1 MGRREVEG
9 PHIEADRGKDL
20 QRVLLGDRI
29 LSTSLTAASPIAIA
43 AGVRA
48 ARAAGD
54 LGPRDMKFFR
64 KREQKSSAPLVA
76 ISDLRAANWSGA
88 GMMARE
94 GFERNVVAYRCVRM
108 ISDAAASVSFRADG
122 PDDALARLIARPNV
136 DQGGPDL
143 LEGLYAHLSVS
154 SDSFLEAA
162 SVDGGVRELHVLRP
176 DRMKVLKGP
185 RGWPMGWEHRVGGDV
200 RRILRDADGFLPV
213 LHMKLFNPVDDYGGH
228 ARLEAAARA
237 VDVHNA
243 SGAWTKALLG
253 NTARPSGALIYSGA
267 QALTDTQFQE
277 LREDLA
283 RVHQGPQNAGR
294 PLLLTGGLDW
304 KPMSL
309 SPTDMD
315 FIELRNM
322 AAREIAL
329 VFGVPPMLLGIPG
342 DATYANYRQ
351 ANAAFWRLTV
361 LPLVNRA
368 ARAISGW
375 LGERVGGAIVPDL
388 EGVPA
393 FQDER
398 ATQWQRIDSASF
410 LTTEEKRRLAGVG

>member
-1 MGRREVEG
+1 M
-9 PHIEADRGKDL
+9 
-20 QRVLLGDRI
+20 
-29 LSTSLTAASPIAIA
+29 T

-48 ARAAGD
+48 ARAAG
-54 LGPRDMKFFR
+54 LEGQSDMNFFR

-88 GMMARE
+88 GAMTRE

-108 ISDAAASVSFRADG
+108 ISEAAASVGFRPGGAD
-122 PDDALARLIARPNV
+122 DSLSRLIERPNV

-154 SDSFLEAA
+154 GDSFLEAA
-162 SVDGGVRELHVLRP
+162 SVDGEVRELHVLRP

-185 RGWPMGWEHRVGGDV
+185 GGGPLGGAHRGGGDV
-200 RRILRDADGFLPV
+200 RRILREADGFLPV
-213 LHMKLFNPVDDYGGH
+213 LHMKLFSPIHDYGGH
-228 ARLEAAARA
+228 APLEAAARA

-243 SGAWTKALLG
+243 SGAWTKALLD
-253 NTARPSGALIYSGA
+253 NAARPSGALIYSGA
-267 QALTDTQFQE
+267 QSLTDAQFQE

-329 VFGVPPMLLGIPG
+329 AFGVPPMLLGIPG
-342 DATYANYRQ
+342 DATYANYRE

-375 LGERVGGAIVPDL
+375 LGERVGGGVTPDL

-398 ATQWQRIDSASF
+398 ATQWQRIEAASF
-410 LTTEEKRRLAGVG
+410 LTTEEKRRLAGIG